1 MRDKLCTY
9 LFSRKQ
15 NKREHIC
22 TYLFSL
28 FFVYIS
34 GSNSGTCVGWLAL
47 EIKCVGWGRRGLGRR
62 AEHAQE
68 HSSRRYNCYRFRF
81 ISRRDV
87 HDRNATQ
94 RGNERAQTADWANE
108 RCDTLRPI
116 YVARIPGPHFME
128 CNTNNTT
135 HARST
140 VGSVVSIQSQ
150 SGKVRIAPS
159 VDM

>member
-1 MRDKLCTY
+1 MLD
-9 LFSRKQ
+9 
-15 NKREHIC
+15 
-22 TYLFSL
+22 
-28 FFVYIS
+28 
-34 GSNSGTCVGWLAL
+34 GVGA
-47 EIKCVGWGRRGLGRR
+47 GLGEELNMRR
-62 AEHAQE
+62 SIVPGDTTVIGLDLSADEVSMTGTQ
-68 HSSRRYNCYRFRF
+68 
-81 ISRRDV
+81 
-87 HDRNATQ
+87 TQ

-135 HARST
+135 HAQST